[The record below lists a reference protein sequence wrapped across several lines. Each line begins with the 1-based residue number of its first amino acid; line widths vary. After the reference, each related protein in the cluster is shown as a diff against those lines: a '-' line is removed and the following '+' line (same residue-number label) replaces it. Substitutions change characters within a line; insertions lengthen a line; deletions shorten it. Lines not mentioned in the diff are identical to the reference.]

1 MITRYYLHYLCHYL
15 FSSAIIF
22 ILIVNAQDTGLLS
35 QELVASNTPLNIS
48 ILSLLLVLGLTTNL
62 LAFPVM
68 LFRRTRWPPS
78 SSPAPSTG

>member
-1 MITRYYLHYLCHYL
+1 MITRYYRHYLCHYL
-15 FSSAIIF
+15 FSAIIF
-22 ILIVNAQDTGLLS
+22 ILIVNAQDSGLLS
-35 QELVASNTPLNIS
+35 QELVSNNTPLNIS

>member
-1 MITRYYLHYLCHYL
+1 MKT
-15 FSSAIIF
+15 
-22 ILIVNAQDTGLLS
+22 QDSGLLS
-35 QELVASNTPLNIS
+35 QELVANNTPLNIS

>member
-1 MITRYYLHYLCHYL
+1 MTRYYRHYLHQYL
-15 FSSAIIF
+15 FSSAII
-22 ILIVNAQDTGLLS
+22 IIHIVNTQDTGLLS
-35 QELVASNTPLNIS
+35 QELVSNNTPLNIS

>member
-1 MITRYYLHYLCHYL
+1 MTRYYCHYPHCYL

-22 ILIVNAQDTGLLS
+22 IHIVITQDSGLLS
-35 QELVASNTPLNIS
+35 QELVSNNTPLNIS

>member
-1 MITRYYLHYLCHYL
+1 MTRYYRHLP
-15 FSSAIIF
+15 SSAII
-22 ILIVNAQDTGLLS
+22 IIHIVNTQDSGLLS
-35 QELVASNTPLNIS
+35 QELVSTNTPLNIS